1 MDPLI
6 FIIDDR
12 AEDVDLTEIALSM
25 LGCKFRTESASTGEE
40 ALDLLRTAEHLPAVI
55 LLDLK
60 MPGIGGLETLRR
72 IRADERLKN
81 IPVVIATC
89 STLLSDAREA
99 REAGATGFVHKAIR
113 LDEFSRDLSLHLKC
127 WIGG

>member
-6 FIIDDR
+6 LIVDDR
-12 AEDVDLTEIALSM
+12 AEDVDLTEVALSM

-40 ALDLLRTAEHLPAVI
+40 ALELLRAAEHLPAVI

-72 IRADERLKN
+72 IRADERLKS

-89 STLLSDAREA
+89 SILESDAREA
-99 REAGATGFVHKAIR
+99 REAGATGFIHKAIR
-113 LDEFSRDLSLHLKC
+113 LDEFSRDLGRHLKC